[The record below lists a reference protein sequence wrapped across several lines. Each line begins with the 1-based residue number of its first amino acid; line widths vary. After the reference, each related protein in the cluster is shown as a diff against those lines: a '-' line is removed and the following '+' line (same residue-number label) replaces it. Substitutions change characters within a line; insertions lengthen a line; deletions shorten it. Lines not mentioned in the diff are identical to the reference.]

1 MYQTGGAV
9 QGGILQEIAKL
20 PQDQQKQI
28 MTAFGKWAQSK
39 GLNLQQLQGNE
50 QVLEQALTQFLQE
63 MQGAQKARLG
73 AKLNYIRSLKGNAP
87 EGMDIEYYKC
97 GGQVK
102 KKFVK
107 KNACGSK
114 GMAAVKA
121 FKDKCGSK
129 MKKKSCKEFG
139 GEIQSDKCGSKIKK
153 SKKELGGNIESDKC
167 GSKMKAQNGMKT
179 NSKISNKWTQKDDK
193 KLLNYRLKGTKT
205 PAEKKDSINI
215 QQKWNRLPEKEKAKY
230 EVQEQKCGGKAKKHF
245 YGGSLNQIPF
255 YQGGTSKGGIKRFS
269 VSHLNGSGTKYFDT
283 EEQARAYQKTQKQ
296 GTTVRRDG
304 GTEWRGS
311 VLKADRTGD
320 TSTAYARQQA
330 EAPYNKL
337 SFKDAYAL
345 ARKNGVRW
353 FGYKGKVYKSDLE
366 GKAAKNNLT
375 DMEAIYGNNLGWSK
389 DPKMKTKASQTARAN
404 YRKQIDAKQGNR
416 NATYQGKTNK
426 QASKEADK
434 QITWDSADFLDL
446 MSPQTVMGNFIDMGT
461 SALTGEKYTPSTYKA
476 GYNVLGLAKDMHEG
490 NYGNAAF
497 RGLDAYLTL
506 GAPGASRFIDY
517 AGTRFAPRLTN
528 LSAKSRYIPKGGTVQ
543 TSGGRTLN
551 NWNLRSLSGNNTS
564 RINGYGMRSMQRAAN
579 EGVLDRFAING
590 GINNATRY
598 GNAAV
603 QNANTGT
610 TYIYRN
616 VDKAGNLIG
625 NSYDNAIDAATKF
638 ITPFAFASEP
648 IVQQANK

>member
-1 MYQTGGAV
+1 MINMYQAGGAT
-9 QGGILQEIAKL
+9 QGSILQEIAKL

-28 MTAFGKWAQSK
+28 MAAFGKWAQSK

-50 QVLEQALTQFLQE
+50 QALEQAMGQFLQE

-87 EGMDIEYYKC
+87 EGMDVEYYKC

-102 KKFVK
+102 KKFIK

-153 SKKELGGNIESDKC
+153 SKKEFGGNIESNKC
-167 GSKMKAQNGMKT
+167 GSKMK
-179 NSKISNKWTQKDDK
+179 K
-193 KLLNYRLKGTKT
+193 KSCKEFGG
-205 PAEKKDSINI
+205 NI
-215 QQKWNRLPEKEKAKY
+215 QSD
-230 EVQEQKCGGKAKKHF
+230 KCGGKAKKHF
-245 YGGSLNQIPF
+245 YGGSLNRIPF

-269 VSHLNGSGTKYFDT
+269 VVHRNGSGTKYFDT
-283 EEQARAYQKTQKQ
+283 EEQARAYQSKQKP

-311 VLKADRTGD
+311 VLKANRTGD

-389 DPKMKTKASQTARAN
+389 DPKMKTNASQKARAN

-434 QITWDSADFLDL
+434 QITWDSADFIDI
-446 MSPQTVMGNFIDMGT
+446 MSPQNVMGNFIDMGT
-461 SALTGEKYTPSTYKA
+461 STLTGEKYTPTTYKA
-476 GYNVLGLAKDMHEG
+476 GYNILGLAKDIHEG

-497 RGLDAYLTL
+497 RGLDTYLTL
-506 GAPGASRFIDY
+506 GAPGASKFIDY

-528 LSAKSRYIPKGGTVQ
+528 LAEKSRYIPKGGTVQ

-551 NWNLRSLSGNNTS
+551 KWGLRALSGNNTS
-564 RINGYGMRSMQRAAN
+564 RINQYGMRSMQRAAN

-590 GINNATRY
+590 GMNNATRY
-598 GNAAV
+598 GNVAI

-616 VDKAGNLIG
+616 VDKAGNLVG
-625 NSYDNAIDAATKF
+625 NSYDNAVDAGVKL

>member
-9 QGGILQEIAKL
+9 QGSILQEIAKL

-28 MTAFGKWAQSK
+28 MAAFGKWAQSK
-39 GLNLQQLQGNE
+39 GLNIQQLQGN
-50 QVLEQALTQFLQE
+50 QQALEQAMGQFLQE

-139 GEIQSDKCGSKIKK
+139 GEIQSDKCGSKMKK

-167 GSKMKAQNGMKT
+167 GSK
-179 NSKISNKWTQKDDK
+179 IK
-193 KLLNYRLKGTKT
+193 KKSCKEFGG
-205 PAEKKDSINI
+205 NI
-215 QQKWNRLPEKEKAKY
+215 QSD
-230 EVQEQKCGGKAKKHF
+230 KCGGKAKKHF

-255 YQGGTSKGGIKRFS
+255 YQRGTSKGGIKRFS
-269 VSHLNGSGTKYFDT
+269 VSSNEKGTKYFDT
-283 EEQARAYQKTQKQ
+283 EQEARAYQKKNP
-296 GTTVRRDG
+296 GMVRRDG
-304 GTEWRGS
+304 GIEWRGS
-311 VLKADRTGD
+311 VLKADRTGN

-375 DMEAIYGNNLGWSK
+375 YMEAIYGNNLGWSK

-426 QASKEADK
+426 QVSKEADK
-434 QITWDSADFLDL
+434 QITWDSADFIDL
-446 MSPQTVMGNFIDMGT
+446 MSPQTIMNNFIDMGT
-461 SALTGEKYTPSTYKA
+461 SALTGERYTPTTYKA
-476 GYNVLGLAKDMHEG
+476 GYNVLGLAKDIHEG
-490 NYGNAAF
+490 NYGDAAF

-590 GINNATRY
+590 GMNNATRY

-625 NSYDNAIDAATKF
+625 NSYDNTIDAGVKL

-648 IVQQANK
+648 IIQQANK

>member
-1 MYQTGGAV
+1 MYQAGGV
-9 QGGILQEIAKL
+9 TQGSILQEIAKL
-20 PQDQQKQI
+20 PQEQQKQI
-28 MTAFGKWAQSK
+28 MAAFGKWAQSK

-87 EGMDIEYYKC
+87 EGMDVEYYKC

-102 KKFVK
+102 KKFIK

-129 MKKKSCKEFG
+129 MKK
-139 GEIQSDKCGSKIKK
+139 
-153 SKKELGGNIESDKC
+153 SKKEFGGNIESDKC
-167 GSKMKAQNGMKT
+167 GSKMK
-179 NSKISNKWTQKDDK
+179 K
-193 KLLNYRLKGTKT
+193 KSCKEFGG
-205 PAEKKDSINI
+205 NI
-215 QQKWNRLPEKEKAKY
+215 QSD
-230 EVQEQKCGGKAKKHF
+230 KCGGKAKKHQ
-245 YGGSLNQIPF
+245 YGGSLNRIPF

-269 VSHLNGSGTKYFDT
+269 VSHLNGSSTKYFDT
-283 EEQARAYQKTQKQ
+283 KEQAIAYQKTQKQ
-296 GTTVRRDG
+296 GTTVRRDK

-345 ARKNGVRW
+345 ARKNGVKW

-389 DPKMKTKASQTARAN
+389 DPKMKTKASQKARAD

-426 QASKEADK
+426 QASEEADK
-434 QITWDSADFLDL
+434 QITWNSADFIDL
-446 MSPQTVMGNFIDMGT
+446 MSPQTVMGNFIDIGT
-461 SALTGEKYTPSTYKA
+461 SALTGERYTPTTYKA

-497 RGLDAYLTL
+497 RGLDAYLML
-506 GAPGASRFIDY
+506 GAPGASRFINY
-517 AGTRFAPRLTN
+517 AGTRFAPRLIN
-528 LSAKSRYIPKGGTVQ
+528 LSEKSRYIPKGGTVQ

-564 RINGYGMRSMQRAAN
+564 RINGYGMRSIQRAAN

-590 GINNATRY
+590 GMNNATRY

-625 NSYDNAIDAATKF
+625 NSYDNAVDAGVKL